1 MEDNLVNVQI
11 SRRHRRTL
19 SSGARIHTQTTSCVC
34 VCVGNFTER
43 VIGNGSTER
52 EEGSRSV
59 CTRSQLLP
67 GAEELPPRARAS
79 QSVAARLFLFCRL
92 FLQTS
97 KLKKSPVSLVP
108 SLFLKRQD
116 TLKSSATQPDTVY
129 KYSVAL
135 RETFSNIL

>member
-1 MEDNLVNVQI
+1 MEDNLVNLQI
-11 SRRHRRTL
+11 CRRHRRTL
-19 SSGARIHTQTTSCVC
+19 SSGVRIHTQTTSC

-67 GAEELPPRARAS
+67 GAEELPHRALAS
-79 QSVAARLFLFCRL
+79 QTVAARLFIFCRL

>member
-1 MEDNLVNVQI
+1 M
-11 SRRHRRTL
+11 R
-19 SSGARIHTQTTSCVC
+19 VC
-34 VCVGNFTER
+34 VRVGNFTER

-135 RETFSNIL
+135 RETFSNILQRGNFLFQRSQAAIHCIHDNEWLDETI